1 MPIADDHRQ
10 TGVALVQVDDEQLP
24 RQVAIN
30 NSRQSP
36 CQQRV
41 FQIFSAV
48 KNCYRWPGPRG
59 ALPQNDSAIG
69 PAETITLTHRIP
81 VTGNGDRLFRGR
93 TA

>member
-1 MPIADDHRQ
+1 MPIASDHRQ
-10 TGVALVQVDDEQLP
+10 AGAALVRIDDEQLL
-24 RQVAIN
+24 RRVAIN

-36 CQQRV
+36 CQQRD
-41 FQIFSAV
+41 FLILPAV
-48 KNCYRWPGPRG
+48 KNCYRRPGPRG

-69 PAETITLTHRIP
+69 PAETNTLTHRIP